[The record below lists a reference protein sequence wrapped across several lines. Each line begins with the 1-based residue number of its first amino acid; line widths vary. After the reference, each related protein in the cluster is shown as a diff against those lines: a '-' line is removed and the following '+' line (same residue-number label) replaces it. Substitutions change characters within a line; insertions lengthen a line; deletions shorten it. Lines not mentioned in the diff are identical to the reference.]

1 MVGFRGPP
9 AVFKVYPLVSVV
21 FVDPAAGADGFVGA
35 GFVAAGFVAA
45 GLDALALERISLLK
59 SFGRALTSSSSVPS
73 LPANS

>member
-21 FVDPAAGADGFVGA
+21 FVDPAAGAEGFVGA
-35 GFVAAGFVAA
+35 GFVAAG
-45 GLDALALERISLLK
+45 LDAFALERISLLK
-59 SFGRALTSSSSVPS
+59 SFGRALASSSSVPS